1 MPTLSYQEKSLYGTL
16 AAQLIVYIP
25 YFVFIA
31 GHASL
36 GRIVQTIV
44 FLTLVQ
50 IALQAIIAI
59 SSRSRLTDERDRL
72 VELYGYRAGYFALVG
87 GVLIA
92 LILAW
97 PDALFGFIDPSHAP
111 IHFINVLFAVVAL
124 AEIVKVITQL
134 IVYRRDA

>member
-1 MPTLSYQEKSLYGTL
+1 MPSLSYQEKSLYGTL
-16 AAQLIVYIP
+16 AAELLVYIP

-44 FLTLVQ
+44 VFVMVQ

-59 SSRSRLTDERDRL
+59 SSRSRLADERDRL
-72 VELYGYRAGYFALVG
+72 VELYGCRAGYFALVA

-92 LILAW
+92 LMLAW
-97 PDALFGFIDPSHAP
+97 PDAVFGFIDPSHAP

-124 AEIVKVITQL
+124 AEMIKVVTQL
-134 IVYRRDA
+134 IVYRQGA